1 MKKTIICLLSLIMA
15 LPALAQDTE
24 RKSLAERSAAK
35 TPDPAKDTDRNLL
48 AAALKGWHVSVGAG
62 LNMGGM
68 SPVPLPRSIRSLDSF
83 NPLLNLSIEGMAHKK
98 FDKHWGMDVGLRF
111 ETKGMKTE
119 ATVKNYHMK
128 ITENA
133 NGGVQTME
141 GGWTGKVVTRVHDI
155 YLTIPVLA
163 TYTFRNE
170 RWTVNAGPYFG
181 FLLNGDFE
189 GHVHDGYLRTSG
201 NPEGVAPADRIPD
214 ELGENVDVTYATYD
228 FGSDQRT
235 FAWGLQVGGSFRAYK
250 HLYVNAHLDW
260 GLNSIF
266 PDDFKTIT
274 FKMYPIY
281 GNLGFSYLF

>member
-1 MKKTIICLLSLIMA
+1 MKKAIIFLLALATA
-15 LPALAQDTE
+15 LPAAAQTDG
-24 RKSLAERSAAK
+24 RKSLAERAAAK
-35 TPDPAKDTDRNLL
+35 KPARAKDTDRHLL

-62 LNMGGM
+62 LNMGGT
-68 SPVPLPRSIRSLDSF
+68 SPVPLPRSIRSMDSF
-83 NPLLNLSIEGMAHKK
+83 NPLLNLSLEGTAHKK
-98 FDKHWGMDVGLRF
+98 FDEHWGVDVGLRF

-163 TYTFRNE
+163 TYTFQND
-170 RWTVNAGPYFG
+170 RWTMNVGPYFG
-181 FLLNGDFE
+181 FLLNGEFE
-189 GHVHDGYLRTSG
+189 GNVYDGYLRTAG
-201 NPEGVAPADRIPD
+201 NAEGTPAADRIPD

-228 FGSDQRT
+228 FGAEQRT

-266 PDDFKTIT
+266 PGDFKTIT